1 MGELGAE
8 PCPHPLLL
16 KGGQQAQRPGPR
28 GDDAHSARPARR
40 QQVRALIGTGVA
52 LASPS
57 AGPQPGL
64 PGVCIPGRG
73 PSPPACPVSPGPEM
87 TQTPWSLGP
96 GLGWRSSHQGPCL
109 GAGSWVEPTHIPQL
123 SPWGFTQAGLR
134 PGEQSGHRGSPPS
147 RGLQSLWHMDRGRG
161 HRVGSRPSDVRH
173 RGLEFV
179 CVPPFLSVQAV
190 THPGPQ
196 PPGL

>member
-1 MGELGAE
+1 MEPGA
-8 PCPHPLLL
+8 
-16 KGGQQAQRPGPR
+16 
-28 GDDAHSARPARR
+28 
-40 QQVRALIGTGVA
+40 
-52 LASPS
+52 
-57 AGPQPGL
+57 
-64 PGVCIPGRG
+64 
-73 PSPPACPVSPGPEM
+73 
-87 TQTPWSLGP
+87 WSRMAIFL
-96 GLGWRSSHQGPCL
+96 HQGPCL
-109 GAGSWVEPTHIPQL
+109 GAGSWVEPTHVPQL